1 MRFVIFLSAVALHAQ
16 QAPNCPGFQNCLY
29 TPVSETEFVG
39 QTIPITYD
47 DVTGTERTF
56 EVYVR
61 VPNVRGKMPVA
72 IWAHGGG
79 EGRSEGGPSVFS
91 RPSSLTAGA
100 GYLSIT
106 PAFRARTPE
115 QMKPLCEFLGATTEQ
130 LCGVINSTMWD
141 RPYDI
146 QAIIR
151 LLRRENA
158 REESPLFGRVDM
170 ERIAV
175 GGHSAGSTGTLS
187 VAGAYR
193 EFVDKRYGGTDYFE
207 DPTPIAFVALSPS
220 APGDSNLFDT
230 GYKNAQ
236 TSWDKITR
244 PVLILSGEGD
254 SHMQFPHGRRIGYD
268 YLPEADGT
276 HYRFWFN
283 DVDFGHGQFGEDPC
297 ELPGAAGKRKCD
309 VFLDAWSSLI
319 LSYLDGYVLKNQRA
333 LDYLNNGYAT
343 RITPP
348 SFTIEMSRK

>member
-1 MRFVIFLSAVALHAQ
+1 MRFAIVVIALTLRAQ
-16 QAPNCPGFQNCLY
+16 QAPSCPGFQNCVY
-29 TPVSETEFVG
+29 TPVSETEFAG
-39 QTIPITYD
+39 QVVPITYD

-61 VPNVRGKMPVA
+61 VPNVRGKMPVV

-79 EGRSEGGPSVFS
+79 EGIAQANAGVFERAS
-91 RPSSLTAGA
+91 KLTAGA

-106 PAFRARTPE
+106 PAFRPRTPE
-115 QMKPLCEFLGATTEQ
+115 QKKPLCEFLGATTED
-130 LCGVINSTMWD
+130 LCGLVTTTHWD

-146 QAIIR
+146 QAIIK

-175 GGHSAGSTGTLS
+175 GGHSAGSGGTFS

-193 EFVDKRYGGTDYFE
+193 NFLDKRYGGVDYFE
-207 DPTPIAFVALSPS
+207 DPTPMAFIILSPS
-220 APGDSNLFDT
+220 APGDSHFFETTYRD
-230 GYKNAQ
+230 AR
-236 TSWDKITR
+236 TSWDNVVR
-244 PVLILSGEGD
+244 PVLMLSGEGD
-254 SHMQFPHGRRIGYD
+254 ANSQNPHGRKLVFD
-268 YLPEADGT
+268 HLPEANGT

-283 DVDFGHGQFGEDPC
+283 DVAFGHGQFAEDAC
-297 ELPGAAGKRKCD
+297 DAAGRRKCD
-309 VFLDAWSSLI
+309 LFLQAWGSAI

-333 LDYLNNGYAT
+333 MDYLNNGYAT